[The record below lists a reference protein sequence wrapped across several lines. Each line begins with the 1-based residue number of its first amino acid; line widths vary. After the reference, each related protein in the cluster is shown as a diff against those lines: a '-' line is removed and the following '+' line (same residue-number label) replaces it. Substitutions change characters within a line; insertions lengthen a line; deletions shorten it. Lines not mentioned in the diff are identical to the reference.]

1 MIKIRITWP
10 LLIVLALALFAW
22 LIRDSGASRP
32 RPARRP
38 SPRPDR
44 PERRRRASVVIDQDG
59 PDAAYDAETER
70 LDGEAFA
77 TGQRAYEAAR
87 QHHQETLER
96 MKYRH
101 EQRAA
106 RYAAR

>member
-10 LLIVLALALFAW
+10 LLLVLALALFAW
-22 LIRDSGASRP
+22 LIRDAGASRS

-44 PERRRRASVVIDQDG
+44 PERRRPPVVIDQDG
-59 PDAAYDAETER
+59 PGTTYDADTER

-77 TGQRAYEAAR
+77 DGQRAYEAAR